1 MELPPS
7 GSGRDTSILIQM
19 RGRILNQ
26 PLENIRVVDFGQY
39 IAGPASGELLANM
52 GASVVKI
59 EPLNGEAARHL
70 GAFGTAM
77 IHAYNR
83 GKRGLALD
91 LGQERGREVAK
102 RLVASSDVL
111 IQNMR
116 PGKMEKLGLGAED
129 ARKMNPRLVYASISG
144 FGLNGPSRERVA
156 LDTVAQAEAGVMWVT
171 GAPDGDPQRVGF
183 TMVDAA
189 TSHVVAEAV
198 LAALFQR
205 ERTGVGE
212 TIEVSLLEV
221 ALQMQ
226 AVNWADFFINKH
238 EPVRRG
244 NGYTHVAPAGDLI
257 KTLDGY
263 VVLSAYSDSH
273 WKTLCRAIDREDML
287 TDSRFVDNPSRVAN
301 RSELLAILEALFGKR
316 SSEECVRWM
325 AQSGIVIGAV
335 RSFPQ
340 VEASADVEATGIF
353 VDGPSVNGVTE
364 RYVASPYTVGG
375 VRPNSAQPA
384 PLVGEHSLEVL
395 SDYGISP
402 EEVGELVRDGVVLV
416 TSGE

>member
-1 MELPPS
+1 MS
-7 GSGRDTSILIQM
+7 
-19 RGRILNQ
+19 Q

-70 GAFGTAM
+70 GDFGTAM

-91 LGQERGREVAK
+91 LSQERGREIAK
-102 RLVASSDVL
+102 RLIVASDVL

-116 PGKMEKLGLGAED
+116 PGKMDKLGLGAVD
-129 ARKMNPRLVYASISG
+129 ATKMNPRLVYASISG
-144 FGLNGPSRERVA
+144 FGLRGPSRERVA

-171 GAPDGDPQRVGF
+171 GDPDGDPQRVGF

-205 ERTGVGE
+205 ERTGAGE

-221 ALQMQ
+221 ALQLQ

-238 EPVRRG
+238 EPARRG

-263 VVLSAYSDSH
+263 VVLSAYSDAH
-273 WKTLCRAIDREDML
+273 WKTLCRTIGREDML
-287 TDSRFVDNPSRVAN
+287 TDPRFVDNPSRVAN
-301 RSELLAILEALFGKR
+301 RSELLDILGSLFRQR
-316 SSEECVRWM
+316 SSEDCVGWM

-340 VEASADVEATGIF
+340 VQSSADVEAAGIF
-353 VDGPSVNGVTE
+353 VDGLGGGGATE
-364 RYVASPYTVGG
+364 KYVASPYTVGG
-375 VRPNSAQPA
+375 SRPNSARPA
-384 PLVGEHSLEVL
+384 PVVGQHSLEVL
-395 SDYGISP
+395 SDYGIDP
-402 EEVGELVRDGVVLV
+402 EEINELVRDGIVLSA
-416 TSGE
+416 TSE